1 MRIILS
7 GDGELVINSEN
18 GMLVS
23 RSMDLML
30 EMKGYLPSD
39 ISPSG
44 VEIKLDFP
52 LFISETLN

>member
-1 MRIILS
+1 
-7 GDGELVINSEN
+7 
-18 GMLVS
+18 MLVS

-44 VEIKLDFP
+44 VEMKLDFP